1 MEIPIQLRGRP
12 MMKKAA
18 LIILLAGIALSRM
31 SAQQPETVPP
41 AQPQAAAQEAPAQP
55 AQPAQPAS
63 PAHAPSAAQTPSAA
77 QPANSTTTF
86 RISARLVVLDM
97 VVVDGKGA
105 IVKDLKRDDFKV
117 EEAGQPQTILNFDVA
132 GAHTPS
138 PEITINSTAEL
149 DRLAPNAPVDIILL
163 DEFNT
168 RFEDMAFAR
177 YSLKKYLDKQP
188 DKLGTPT
195 MLIAVDLQHF
205 TVLHDY
211 TQNKEEIL
219 EALKHHFV
227 VYPWQM
233 HQGAWLGER
242 YATAFITL
250 RRVAQAVMGHPGHKN
265 MIWLGR
271 GFPPAPRIG
280 YGWSLDTE
288 NRVHNAVQECVN
300 VLRDARVTL
309 YTIDPAGV
317 MMDPGVYGGDPMADP
332 FGGNYEF
339 NRMAKATGGRTLY
352 GRNDVDKE
360 VQTAIQDGANFYT
373 LTYRP
378 ANTTMDPQKFR
389 KIKVTVNQPGL
400 KVITR
405 EGYYLQYGPGRVNPV
420 NPSRRLMADLA
431 AADSSNMVY
440 DGIPVTI
447 AQVENEPES
456 FIVHVDGRGLVWS
469 PATEANPRITEVI
482 LVVSTFDKK
491 GKELKRDAKVERFS
505 APPSVPP
512 TGRLL
517 RDINIPS
524 KIDHNPKV
532 VRVRFTVR
540 VSATGRIGTADLTL
554 GQEAGPNAGKEA
566 PKK

>member
-1 MEIPIQLRGRP
+1 
-12 MMKKAA
+12 MKKVA
-18 LIILLAGIALSRM
+18 LLIMLAGIALSRM

-41 AQPQAAAQEAPAQP
+41 AQSAPQAQAPNTTQEAPV
-55 AQPAQPAS
+55 QPAS
-63 PAHAPSAAQTPSAA
+63 PAQPQNTAQPQNPS
-77 QPANSTTTF
+77 QPANSGYTLRVT
-86 RISARLVVLDM
+86 ARLVVLDM

-105 IVKDLKRDDFKV
+105 IVKDLKKDDFKV
-117 EEAGQPQTILNFDVA
+117 EEAGEPQTILNFEVA

-138 PEITINSTAEL
+138 PDITINSTAEL

-188 DKLGTPT
+188 DKLATPT

-227 VYPWQM
+227 SYPWQL
-233 HQGAWLGER
+233 HQGAWVPER

-250 RRVAQAVMGHPGHKN
+250 RRTAQAVMGHPGHKN
-265 MIWLGR
+265 MIWIGR
-271 GFPPAPRIG
+271 GFPPMHRMG
-280 YGWSLDTE
+280 TGWSLDTE

-317 MMDPGVYGGDPMADP
+317 MVDPGVYGSDYFGGSSIATDP

-378 ANTTMDPQKFR
+378 TNTTMDPQKFR
-389 KIKVTVNQPGL
+389 RIKVTLDKPGL

-405 EGYYLQYGPGRVNPV
+405 EGYYMQYGPGRVNPE

-447 AQVENEPES
+447 VRVANEPES
-456 FIVHVDGRGLVWS
+456 FVVHVDGGGLVWT
-469 PATEANPRITEVI
+469 PATEGNPRRTEVI
-482 LVVSTFDKK
+482 LDISTFDKK
-491 GKELKRDAKVERFS
+491 GKELTRKASVVKIDA
-505 APPSVPP
+505 PTTVPP
-512 TGRLL
+512 TGRLRRNL
-517 RDINIPS
+517 NIPC
-524 KIDHNPKV
+524 KIDPNPKV

-554 GQEAGPNAGKEA
+554 GQEAGPSAGKDA

>member
-1 MEIPIQLRGRP
+1 
-12 MMKKAA
+12 
-18 LIILLAGIALSRM
+18 
-31 SAQQPETVPP
+31 
-41 AQPQAAAQEAPAQP
+41 
-55 AQPAQPAS
+55 
-63 PAHAPSAAQTPSAA
+63 
-77 QPANSTTTF
+77 
-86 RISARLVVLDM
+86 M

-105 IVKDLKRDDFKV
+105 IVKDLKRDDFSV
-117 EEAGQPQTILNFDVA
+117 EEAGEPQTILNFEVA
-132 GAHTPS
+132 GAHTPK

-188 DKLGTPT
+188 DKLATPT
-195 MLIAVDLQHF
+195 MLIAVDLMHF

-219 EALKHHFV
+219 SALNHHFV
-227 VYPWQM
+227 SYPWQL
-233 HQGAWLGER
+233 HQGAWVAER
-242 YATAFITL
+242 YNTAFITL

-265 MIWLGR
+265 MIWIGR
-271 GFPPAPRIG
+271 GFPPTRRIMG
-280 YGWSLDTE
+280 GWDIDTE
-288 NRVHNAVQECVN
+288 NRIHNTVQECVN

-317 MMDPGVYGGDPMADP
+317 MVDPGVYGGDPWADP

-352 GRNDVDKE
+352 GRNDVDAE

-378 ANTTMDPQKFR
+378 TNTSMDPQKFR
-389 KIKVTVNQPGL
+389 RIKVTLDRPGL

-405 EGYYLQYGPGRVNPV
+405 EGYYMQYGPGRVNPE
-420 NPSRRLMADLA
+420 NPSRRLMTDLA

-447 AQVENEPES
+447 ARVANEPES
-456 FIVHVDGRGLVWS
+456 FVVHVDGGGLMWT
-469 PATEANPRITEVI
+469 PATEGQPRRTEVI
-482 LVVSTFDKK
+482 LDISTFDKK
-491 GKELKRDAKVERFS
+491 GKELTRKGSLVKIDA
-505 APPSVPP
+505 PTTVPP
-512 TGRLL
+512 TGRL
-517 RDINIPS
+517 RRNINIPC
-524 KIDHNPKV
+524 KIDLNPKA

-554 GQEAGPNAGKEA
+554 GQEAGKEA
-566 PKK
+566 PKS